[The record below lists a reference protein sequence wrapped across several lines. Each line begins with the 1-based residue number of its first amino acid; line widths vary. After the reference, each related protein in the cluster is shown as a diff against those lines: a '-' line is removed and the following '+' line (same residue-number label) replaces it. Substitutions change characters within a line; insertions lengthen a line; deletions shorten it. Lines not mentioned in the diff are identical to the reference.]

1 MRELNHK
8 LKTGR
13 TLKRVRE
20 IRERLARQHV
30 AQANAKANASA
41 VEEEQRREELQTVEH
56 ALQHEAGQ
64 GMSMKQFMRYQG
76 LREMHVVAVN
86 RAQVARRTADQQVSQ
101 QRTALLEAT
110 TRRRTADRLVS
121 LISAQRVKVVRRL
134 EQKQADDMTC
144 ARHGQGGIMDHA
156 A

>member
-20 IRERLARQHV
+20 IREQLAQLHV
-30 AQANAKANASA
+30 AQAHADVHRSTEEEEVRENELQSFDHELHAEASDGMSMRSFMHYQELRGMHVAA
-41 VEEEQRREELQTVEH
+41 VGQAREERQSAEERVTEQRR
-56 ALQHEAGQ
+56 
-64 GMSMKQFMRYQG
+64 
-76 LREMHVVAVN
+76 
-86 RAQVARRTADQQVSQ
+86 
-101 QRTALLEAT
+101 LLMDAT
-110 TRRRTADRLVS
+110 TQRRSAERLVS
-121 LISAQRVKVVRRL
+121 LISARRAVAFRRF

-144 ARHGQGGIMDHA
+144 ARFGQGDYDDA